1 MLQRIQDYIKDNEF
15 RLTIFNNR
23 IYAINYLEI
32 LSLESER
39 ISFKVDTG
47 RIIVKGTNMTLNRL
61 LEKEVLISGDIIS
74 IEVSHDK

>member
-15 RLTIFNNR
+15 RLTLFNDR

-47 RIIVKGTNMTLNRL
+47 RIIVKGNNLRLNKL
-61 LEKEVLISGDIIS
+61 LEKEVLISGDIIN